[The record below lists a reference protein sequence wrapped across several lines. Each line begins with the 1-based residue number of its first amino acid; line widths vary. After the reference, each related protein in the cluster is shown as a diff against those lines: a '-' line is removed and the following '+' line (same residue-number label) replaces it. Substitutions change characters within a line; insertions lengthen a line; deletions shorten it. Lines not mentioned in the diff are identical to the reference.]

1 MGQKRR
7 NICISIRLGQKI
19 RRIFY
24 PGRDD
29 VAGLVGLQ
37 GFPQDGMEDA
47 AYGATVFGQQLLRQT
62 GFASDG
68 TEIPVSPIVFDK
80 PPESQAIAD
89 EVF

>member
-1 MGQKRR
+1 
-7 NICISIRLGQKI
+7 
-19 RRIFY
+19 
-24 PGRDD
+24 
-29 VAGLVGLQ
+29 
-37 GFPQDGMEDA
+37 MEDE